1 MQWLMLAL
9 LFVAQAPQK
18 TAQID
23 SADSFLM
30 GGPDSP
36 VRIELFSD
44 FQCPSCRTFYLET
57 VTRLISEYSAG
68 KKVGLIFRDFPLAT
82 HAVSRVAARYAVA
95 SESLG
100 HDKWLK
106 VIESLYTNQAEW
118 SYDGKI
124 EPVLSRLLS
133 PQDMEKLQEELKSPA
148 IEQAIDLSVSLGNSK
163 KVNSTP
169 TFFFTVGGKEQRV
182 ENGLSFAVMKA
193 FVDRYLK

>member
-1 MQWLMLAL
+1 MRWLMLAL

-18 TAQID
+18 TAQIN
-23 SADSFLM
+23 SADDFLM

-44 FQCPSCRTFYLET
+44 FQCPACRTFYLET

-68 KKVGLIFRDFPLAT
+68 KKVGFIFHDFPLTT

-95 SESLG
+95 SKSLG
-100 HDKWLK
+100 HNQWLK
-106 VIESLYTNQAEW
+106 VIESLYTYQAEW

-124 EPVLSRLLS
+124 EPVLSRMLS
-133 PQDMEKLQEELKSPA
+133 DQDMEKLQEELKNPA
-148 IEQAIDLSVSLGNSK
+148 IEQAIDRAVSLGNSK

-169 TFFFTVGGKEQRV
+169 TFFVTVGGKEQRV
-182 ENGLSFAVMKA
+182 ENGLPFAVMKA